1 MIFLSRRTI
10 TFQFK
15 WSTVSQLKQFLWCL
29 FMNEESTIWSFW
41 LAEQVNGDF
50 IIPKNSSPVASLTMT
65 MSSSLCCNPS
75 SLLLSRLKCSS
86 LLKTGQ
92 SEGRENK
99 EIVDEKITYLYLY
112 LIFRS
117 IPNFLQADLPVEM
130 VLSHN
135 RKLLKL

>member
-1 MIFLSRRTI
+1 M
-10 TFQFK
+10 
-15 WSTVSQLKQFLWCL
+15 
-29 FMNEESTIWSFW
+29 
-41 LAEQVNGDF
+41 NGDF
-50 IIPKNSSPVASLTMT
+50 IIPKNSSPVASLKMT
-65 MSSSLCCNPS
+65 MSSSLCYNPS
-75 SLLLSRLKCSS
+75 SLLLYHLKCFS

-99 EIVDEKITYLYLY
+99 EIMDEKITYLYLY

-130 VLSHN
+130 VLPHD